1 MANLRRFI
9 LYLFRWQLSTPIL
22 WLVVRNLGAGIGAT
36 IIANLIGGAIFFWV
50 DRFIFTSYAIEVWQ
64 FKDKGKC
71 DNCGKEES
79 LWRLVRA
86 PNYDK
91 RNANPIFLCIECS
104 RIKTEELRAKGIK
117 IRGKSK

>member
-1 MANLRRFI
+1 MRKFL

-22 WLVVRNLGAGIGAT
+22 WLAVKNLGAGIWST
-36 IIANLIGGAIFFWV
+36 VLANLIGGAIFFWV
-50 DRFIFTSYAIEVWQ
+50 DRFIFTSYAVEIWH
-64 FKDKGKC
+64 FKERGKC
-71 DNCGKEES
+71 AACGREET

-91 RNANPIFLCIECS
+91 RDAAPVFLCMDCS
-104 RIKTEELRAKGIK
+104 RKKTAELRAKGLK